1 MSSIGVSNADFHIF
15 NVAMESGMDMFLKQS
30 LLMGPASQN
39 TPINPSTSLVTPGE
53 YEGCPVN

>member
-1 MSSIGVSNADFHIF
+1 MSQLLASATLIFIF
-15 NVAMESGMDMFLKQS
+15 NVAMESALFLKQS

-39 TPINPSTSLVTPGE
+39 TPIPSTSLVTPGE